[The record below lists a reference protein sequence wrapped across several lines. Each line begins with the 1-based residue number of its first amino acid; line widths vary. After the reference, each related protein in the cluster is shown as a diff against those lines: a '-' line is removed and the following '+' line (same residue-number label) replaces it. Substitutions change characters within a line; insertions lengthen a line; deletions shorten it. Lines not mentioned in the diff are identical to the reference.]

1 MKAEDDCKVE
11 RKQTMKLKNAMEKR
25 PSQDVIYEMQRENEL
40 LKAKILELDNP
51 LQNVTG
57 EGTTGK
63 NRMYIEILEGDR
75 RQALEQHQ
83 DLVNMV
89 YNQKMS
95 LRQAEDLRDR
105 FMEEKEV
112 LELQCT
118 TLKKDSQMYKE
129 RIAAILQQMEEVCI
143 ERDQVRLG
151 RGLLIQQTKNYYG

>member
-105 FMEEKEV
+105 VTGHLFPAHLFNK
-112 LELQCT
+112 T
-118 TLKKDSQMYKE
+118 
-129 RIAAILQQMEEVCI
+129 
-143 ERDQVRLG
+143 
-151 RGLLIQQTKNYYG
+151 